1 MSGDLTDVMKIASS
15 GLRVQSE
22 RLKIVAQNIA
32 NSESTATVPG
42 GEPYRRKTI
51 TFAEEL
57 DRQLGV
63 KVATVSEVGVD
74 DSPFKRIFDPT
85 HPAANEQGYV
95 LYPNVNRNIESL
107 DSDQAQRAYEANLR
121 AIETTKAMLRQTLDL
136 LQ

>member
-15 GLRVQSE
+15 GLHVQSE
-22 RLKIVAQNIA
+22 RLKIIAQNIA
-32 NSESTATVPG
+32 NSESTASIPG

-57 DRQLGV
+57 DRKLGV
-63 KVATVSEVGVD
+63 NVAVVSEISVD
-74 DSPFKRIFDPT
+74 DSPFKQVFDPT
-85 HPAANEQGYV
+85 HPAANDQGYV
-95 LYPNVNRNIESL
+95 LFPNVTRTIESL

-121 AIETTKAMLRQTLDL
+121 TIETTKSMLRQTLDL

>member
-22 RLKIVAQNIA
+22 RLKIIAQNIA
-32 NSESTATVPG
+32 NSDSTATTPG

-51 TFAEEL
+51 SFAEEL

-63 KVATVSEVGVD
+63 EIATVSEIGVD

-95 LYPNVNRNIESL
+95 LYPNVNRTVESL
-107 DSDQAQRAYEANLR
+107 DSDQAQRAYEANLSS
-121 AIETTKAMLRQTLDL
+121 IEVTKSMLRQTLDL